1 MILSIT
7 NLKWK
12 WNRKNSVYCTR
23 GKTTGRNYQKI
34 EKNKKDQMSVV
45 IDITDHFFEE
55 FFLIKKRMF
64 IVIEWKRIRG
74 IKKLS

>member
-1 MILSIT
+1 
-7 NLKWK
+7 
-12 WNRKNSVYCTR
+12 
-23 GKTTGRNYQKI
+23 
-34 EKNKKDQMSVV
+34 MSVV

>member
-1 MILSIT
+1 
-7 NLKWK
+7 
-12 WNRKNSVYCTR
+12 
-23 GKTTGRNYQKI
+23 
-34 EKNKKDQMSVV
+34 MSVV

-74 IKKLS
+74 IKKLNWGKVFQKIRL